1 MSIHEGHRQRLKER
15 FLEEGLDSFTEAHAL
30 ELLLFYA
37 IPQKDTA
44 PLAHALLDHFGSIT
58 GVLEAPV
65 SALQQVPGMGKNA
78 ATLIQLTTSM
88 SRYYMMHRTSSH
100 TILPTVSSCGA
111 YLLPRFLGRREEVVY
126 ALSLDARC
134 KVLACRLLGKGSI
147 NATGVPL
154 RTIVEYALSSGA
166 TSLVL
171 AHNHPSGIALPS
183 QEDIDTTRRLAA
195 ALDAVGVLL
204 ADHIVVADDDFVSMA
219 TSGLYQRAEAA
230 AIPHK

>member
-1 MSIHEGHRQRLKER
+1 MSIHAGHRQRLKER

-37 IPQKDTA
+37 VPQKDTA
-44 PLAHALLDHFGSIT
+44 PMAHALLEHFGSIT

-65 SALQQVPGMGKNA
+65 SALEAIPGIGKNA
-78 ATLIQLTTSM
+78 ATLIQLITAM
-88 SRYYMMHRTSSH
+88 SRYYMVHRTASH
-100 TILPTVSSCGA
+100 TILPTVNSCGA
-111 YLLPRFLGRREEVVY
+111 YLLPRFFGRREETVY

-134 KVLACRLLGKGSI
+134 KVLACKLLGQGTI
-147 NATGVPL
+147 NSTGVPL

-183 QEDIDTTRRLAA
+183 QEDIDTTQRLAT

-204 ADHIVVADDDFVSMA
+204 ADHIIVADDDFVSMA
-219 TSGLYQRAEAA
+219 ASGLYQR
-230 AIPHK
+230 PKSTGVSCK

>member
-1 MSIHEGHRQRLKER
+1 MSIHAGHRQRLKER

-37 IPQKDTA
+37 VPQKDTA
-44 PLAHALLDHFGSIT
+44 PMAHALLEHFGSIT

-65 SALQQVPGMGKNA
+65 SALEAIPGIGKNA
-78 ATLIQLTTSM
+78 ATLIQLITAM
-88 SRYYMMHRTSSH
+88 SRYYMVHRTASH
-100 TILPTVSSCGA
+100 TILPTVNSCGA
-111 YLLPRFLGRREEVVY
+111 YLLPRFFGRRKETVY

-134 KVLACRLLGKGSI
+134 KVLACKLLGQGTI
-147 NATGVPL
+147 NSTGVPL

-183 QEDIDTTRRLAA
+183 QEDIDTTQRLAT

-204 ADHIVVADDDFVSMA
+204 ADHIIVADDDFVSMA
-219 TSGLYQRAEAA
+219 ASGLYQRPESTGVSC
-230 AIPHK
+230 K